1 MWLAGGE
8 AWAKRIRK
16 KTRRNAAK
24 PASAKSAKSG
34 LDLRKAELPARPKPL
49 KPADIRALRASLNAS
64 QALLARLLN
73 VSSNAVESWEQGI
86 REPRQATLKLL
97 HIAKKNPERAAGL
110 GRRATKSSHGFPG

>member
-1 MWLAGGE
+1 MGKKDKKKDK
-8 AWAKRIRK
+8 KRHGQEQ
-16 KTRRNAAK
+16 AS
-24 PASAKSAKSG
+24 SAKVGKSS

-97 HIAKKNPERAAGL
+97 HIAKKNPSVL
-110 GRRATKSSHGFPG
+110 LD

>member
-1 MWLAGGE
+1 VGKKDKKKDKK
-8 AWAKRIRK
+8 KRRPQPEVP
-16 KTRRNAAK
+16 AAK
-24 PASAKSAKSG
+24 TGKG
-34 LDLRKAELPARPKPL
+34 RLDLRAADLPSPPKPL

-97 HIAKKNPERAAGL
+97 HIAKKNPSVL
-110 GRRATKSSHGFPG
+110 LD

>member
-1 MWLAGGE
+1 MG
-8 AWAKRIRK
+8 KKDKKKDRK
-16 KTRRNAAK
+16 KRSTQGGAG
-24 PASAKSAKSG
+24 G

-49 KPADIRALRASLNAS
+49 KPSDIRALRASLNAS

-97 HIAKKNPERAAGL
+97 HIARKNPGVL
-110 GRRATKSSHGFPG
+110 LD

>member
-1 MWLAGGE
+1 MGKKDKKKGKKKHGQPE
-8 AWAKRIRK
+8 AA
-16 KTRRNAAK
+16 AAK
-24 PASAKSAKSG
+24 PVKSG
-34 LDLRKAELPARPKPL
+34 LDLRQAALPARPKPL

-97 HIAKKNPERAAGL
+97 HIARKNPSVL
-110 GRRATKSSHGFPG
+110 LD

>member
-1 MWLAGGE
+1 VDVGKKDKKKDKK
-8 AWAKRIRK
+8 KRSQQPATK
-16 KTRRNAAK
+16 AARG
-24 PASAKSAKSG
+24 G
-34 LDLRKAELPARPKPL
+34 LDLRKEALPGRPKPL

-97 HIAKKNPERAAGL
+97 HIAKKNPGVL
-110 GRRATKSSHGFPG
+110 LD